1 MQKFD
6 KFFVLCY
13 TINGFIGKPT
23 FRESIVISR
32 LGSAILS
39 VVNTGFSAS
48 DIHIAPSVMCA
59 DLCNL
64 EPDIRELETAGI
76 NMLHFDLMDAHFV
89 PNMPIGLALIQQ
101 LRPKTDC
108 AFDIHLMVENNDFFV
123 DAVAEIGVQQIAV
136 HVESATHLDRTLSLV
151 QAHGIKAGAALN
163 PATPLSAV
171 AYVLERLDF
180 VLIMTVNPGF
190 AGQKLVPATLRKI
203 AECRAFLN
211 EHGADLP
218 IEVDGNV
225 SFENIPKMVAAGADI
240 LVGGT
245 SSVFQKSGSR
255 LENVQ
260 RAQKAIAIGLA
271 EREDGSRV

>member
-1 MQKFD
+1 MSTPNT
-6 KFFVLCY
+6 VSS
-13 TINGFIGKPT
+13 KP
-23 FRESIVISR
+23 
-32 LGSAILS
+32 
-39 VVNTGFSAS
+39 

-64 EPDIRELETAGI
+64 ETDIRELEAVGI

-89 PNMPIGLALIQQ
+89 PNMPIGLALIEQ

-123 DAVAEIGVQQIAV
+123 DAVAAVGVQQIAV
-136 HVESATHLDRTLSLV
+136 HVESATHLDRTLSLI

-163 PATPLSAV
+163 PATPLSALD
-171 AYVLERLDF
+171 YVLERLDF

-190 AGQKLVPATLRKI
+190 AGQKVVPATLRKI
-203 AECRAFLN
+203 AACRAFLDEN
-211 EHGADLP
+211 AVDIP

-225 SFENIPKMVAAGADI
+225 SFENIPKMVSAGADI

-255 LENVQ
+255 AENVQ
-260 RAQKAIAIGLA
+260 RTQQAIMLGLA
-271 EREDGSRV
+271 KRDV

>member
-1 MQKFD
+1 MS
-6 KFFVLCY
+6 
-13 TINGFIGKPT
+13 TP
-23 FRESIVISR
+23 
-32 LGSAILS
+32 
-39 VVNTGFSAS
+39 NTAS
-48 DIHIAPSVMCA
+48 SEPHIHIAPSVMCA

-64 EPDIRELETAGI
+64 ETDVQELEAAGI

-89 PNMPIGLALIQQ
+89 PNMPIGLALIEQ

-136 HVESATHLDRTLSLV
+136 HVESATHLDRTLSLI

-163 PATPLSAV
+163 PATPLSALD
-171 AYVLERLDF
+171 YVLDRLDF
-180 VLIMTVNPGF
+180 VLVMTVNPGF
-190 AGQKLVPATLRKI
+190 AGQKVVPATFRKI
-203 AECRAFLN
+203 SECRAFLDA
-211 EHGADLP
+211 HAVDIP

-225 SFENIPKMVAAGADI
+225 SFENIPKMVSAGADI

-255 LENVQ
+255 AENVQ
-260 RAQKAIAIGLA
+260 QARQAITLGLA
-271 EREDGSRV
+271 EKSVSD